1 MRALIAPDK
10 FKGSLT
16 AAAVAD
22 RLADGMRAAG
32 VDTTTLPLAD
42 GGDGSVEA
50 AVAAGFA
57 PHPVTVAAALGDPH
71 RARIAV
77 DADTVVVE
85 VANTCGLTT
94 LPAGRLAAL
103 DAGSLGLGHAVAHA
117 ITTRPRRLVI
127 ALGGSAS
134 TDAGMGLLTALG
146 YIFRDHTGNPLPA
159 SGRSLARVAS
169 IDTTT
174 ARSLAGIEIVVASDV
189 TNPLTGPTGAAAVY
203 GPQKGADPTTVR
215 ALDAGLNHLVDAFT
229 RHGVPH
235 ARAIADT
242 PGAGS
247 AGGIGFAALLLG
259 ARLVS
264 GAEYFLDLLD
274 FDHHLAGADLVVT
287 GEGSI
292 DDQTGHGKLLTVLA
306 RRAHPTPV
314 VAVAGRNTLPA
325 AHWPSAGF
333 ERVYSVGD
341 YTDRDTS
348 TDPDL
353 TGRLLT
359 RIGHHIATRATISG
373 AVTAS

>member
-1 MRALIAPDK
+1 M
-10 FKGSLT
+10 
-16 AAAVAD
+16 
-22 RLADGMRAAG
+22 
-32 VDTTTLPLAD
+32 
-42 GGDGSVEA
+42 
-50 AVAAGFA
+50 
-57 PHPVTVAAALGDPH
+57 
-71 RARIAV
+71 
-77 DADTVVVE
+77 
-85 VANTCGLTT
+85 
-94 LPAGRLAAL
+94 
-103 DAGSLGLGHAVAHA
+103 
-117 ITTRPRRLVI
+117 
-127 ALGGSAS
+127 
-134 TDAGMGLLTALG
+134 
-146 YIFRDHTGNPLPA
+146 
-159 SGRSLARVAS
+159 
-169 IDTTT
+169 
-174 ARSLAGIEIVVASDV
+174 
-189 TNPLTGPTGAAAVY
+189 
-203 GPQKGADPTTVR
+203 R
-215 ALDAGLNHLVDAFT
+215 ALDAGLNNLVDAFT

-333 ERVYSVGD
+333 ERVYSLGD
-341 YTDRDTS
+341 YTDRDTA